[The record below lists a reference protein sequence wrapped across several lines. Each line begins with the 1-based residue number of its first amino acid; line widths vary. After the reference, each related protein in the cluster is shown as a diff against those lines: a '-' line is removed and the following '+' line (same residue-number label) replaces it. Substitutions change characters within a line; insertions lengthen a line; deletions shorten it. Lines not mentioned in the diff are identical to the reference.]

1 MTSLQLAVGSIL
13 VGIAVLALKTLAWW
27 ITGSVALLSDAVE
40 STVNVATAFAALLA
54 VRVAAR
60 PPDATHPYGHH
71 KAEFLSAILEG
82 VLIVFAALLILKEAY
97 VGFQSPIA
105 PEAPIPGLLVNFGAT
120 LVNAIWAR
128 VLVTNG
134 RRLRSPALTADGQ
147 HLFADVVT
155 SAGVAVGILLALAT
169 GWWFLDPLLAA
180 TVAVHILWAG
190 IGIIRRSMSGLM
202 DETAPEE
209 TLARIRGI
217 IAAEFTG
224 EMEAH
229 DLRTRQAG
237 PALFIDFHL
246 VVPGRTS
253 VFEAHERC
261 DRIEAALRAAF
272 EDARVTIHVEPEHKA
287 KPDEAILSP

>member
-71 KAEFLSAILEG
+71 KAEFFSAILEG

-97 VGFQSPIA
+97 VGFQSPMV